1 MLKLLPPILRLRPAA
16 DREWLETILQRMVT
30 EAALQR
36 PSQLAVLSRMTE
48 VLFVGVKLKFVSPL
62 RGRSIGAC
70 FVPFYWSKLVERVTV
85 SH

>member
-1 MLKLLPPILRLRPAA
+1 VLELLPPILHLRPPA
-16 DREWLETILQRMVT
+16 DREWPETILQRMVT

-36 PSQLAVLSRMTE
+36 PGQLAVLSRMTE
-48 VLFVGVKLKFVSPL
+48 VLFVGVELKFVSPC
-62 RGRSIGAC
+62 RGRSIGAR